1 MRPGLPADAIV
12 TDVSSIKAQIVR
24 DVVPHL
30 PTPSLFVPGHPVA
43 GTEHSG
49 PDAAFATLFERRRC
63 ILTPIEDTDPVA
75 VERVRAMWE
84 LAGSIVDVMTPEHHD
99 RVLAITSHL
108 PHLIAYTI
116 VGTVADLEDQART
129 EVFKYAAGGFT
140 DFTRIAASD
149 PTMWRDVLL
158 GNREAVLEMLGRFT
172 EDLVA
177 LQRAIRWSDGETLF
191 ELFER
196 TRAIRRGVIQAGQAY
211 VRQPAGATA
220 RPERDGCAADL
231 VWYFGYGSLMWNPGI
246 AHEAFEPARLE
257 GWSRALCVYSTHYR
271 GTAARPGLVLGLLR
285 GGSCIGRA
293 IGVAPERE
301 AEVTAYLDAPR
312 AARRLRLR
320 AGPPAAA
327 PARRRRARSTAWC
340 YVARPE
346 HEHYAGRSAGARPCC
361 AMRPPGSR
369 PRRLLR
375 RLCPQHRGP
384 PAGDGDRRARARA
397 DRGRARTR
405 RRLARSA
412 PRRQQR
418 LQERV
423 GPLGMRPMA
432 GIRHGRDLDPREQPP
447 QRRLARRRRHSPS
460 ARPAGTR
467 PARQSAPAASLRR
480 EVR

>member
-1 MRPGLPADAIV
+1 MSPFRRVAMLGIGLINGSLAAVLRHQGAAGEIVACARAERTRDRALELGLCDRAEADPAAAVAGADLVVLGVPPAAVGKIAEAMRPGLPADAIV

-24 DVVPHL
+24 EVVPHL

-84 LAGSIVDVMTPEHHD
+84 LAGSTVDVMTPEHHD

-116 VGTVADLEDQART
+116 VGTVADLEDEART

-177 LQRAIRWSDGETLF
+177 LQRAIRWGEGETLF

-211 VRQPAGATA
+211 VR
-220 RPERDGCAADL
+220 RPQTNG
-231 VWYFGYGSLMWNPGI
+231 
-246 AHEAFEPARLE
+246 EA
-257 GWSRALCVYSTHYR
+257 
-271 GTAARPGLVLGLLR
+271 
-285 GGSCIGRA
+285 
-293 IGVAPERE
+293 
-301 AEVTAYLDAPR
+301 
-312 AARRLRLR
+312 
-320 AGPPAAA
+320 
-327 PARRRRARSTAWC
+327 
-340 YVARPE
+340 
-346 HEHYAGRSAGARPCC
+346 
-361 AMRPPGSR
+361 
-369 PRRLLR
+369 
-375 RLCPQHRGP
+375 
-384 PAGDGDRRARARA
+384 
-397 DRGRARTR
+397 
-405 RRLARSA
+405 
-412 PRRQQR
+412 
-418 LQERV
+418 
-423 GPLGMRPMA
+423 
-432 GIRHGRDLDPREQPP
+432 
-447 QRRLARRRRHSPS
+447 
-460 ARPAGTR
+460 
-467 PARQSAPAASLRR
+467 
-480 EVR
+480 

>member
-1 MRPGLPADAIV
+1 MTPFRRVAMLGIGLINGSLATVLRRQGAAGEIVACARAERTRERALELGLCDRVESDPAAAVAGADLVVLGVPPAAVGEVAEAMRPGLPADAIV

-24 DVVPHL
+24 EVVPHL

-84 LAGSIVDVMTPEHHD
+84 LAGSTVDVMTPEHHD

-116 VGTVADLEDQART
+116 VGTVADLEDEART

-177 LQRAIRWSDGETLF
+177 LQRAIRWGEGETLF

-211 VRQPAGATA
+211 VRQPQANG
-220 RPERDGCAADL
+220 
-231 VWYFGYGSLMWNPGI
+231 
-246 AHEAFEPARLE
+246 EA
-257 GWSRALCVYSTHYR
+257 
-271 GTAARPGLVLGLLR
+271 
-285 GGSCIGRA
+285 
-293 IGVAPERE
+293 
-301 AEVTAYLDAPR
+301 
-312 AARRLRLR
+312 
-320 AGPPAAA
+320 
-327 PARRRRARSTAWC
+327 
-340 YVARPE
+340 
-346 HEHYAGRSAGARPCC
+346 
-361 AMRPPGSR
+361 
-369 PRRLLR
+369 
-375 RLCPQHRGP
+375 
-384 PAGDGDRRARARA
+384 
-397 DRGRARTR
+397 
-405 RRLARSA
+405 
-412 PRRQQR
+412 
-418 LQERV
+418 
-423 GPLGMRPMA
+423 
-432 GIRHGRDLDPREQPP
+432 
-447 QRRLARRRRHSPS
+447 
-460 ARPAGTR
+460 
-467 PARQSAPAASLRR
+467 
-480 EVR
+480 